1 MGVLVLLAFVLIT
14 LSFRGSAN
22 GIQGFGAAVLRPF
35 EVGAERIARPFRD
48 AAGWTKDVLNAKS
61 ENKKLK
67 EQVTDLQRQVIANES
82 ALQENADYRRQ
93 LAFID
98 SPSFQKLSRDYQV
111 VATRVVSQPTSR
123 FEQTIVIAAGSRQGL
138 NVRDP
143 VITATG
149 LVGQVTKVFSREARV
164 TLLTDPGSAAS
175 ASVLT
180 DPSTIGVVQHGQGSA
195 EALILDRV
203 PKSKPVHVGDVIVT
217 SGSPG
222 PGELP
227 SLYPRGIQVGVVSS
241 TGDSD
246 TEPFKQ
252 IQVEPSVDYTS
263 LQSVLVLVPK
273 QPVPILP

>member
-1 MGVLVLLAFVLIT
+1 VGILVLLAFVLIT

-35 EVGAERIARPFRD
+35 EVGAERVARPFRD

-67 EQVTDLQRQVIANES
+67 EQVTELQRQVIANES

-93 LAFID
+93 LDFID
-98 SPSFQKLSRDYQV
+98 SPSFQKLSRDYAV

-123 FEQTIVIAAGSRQGL
+123 FEQTIVIAAGSGQGIR
-138 NVRDP
+138 VRDP

-195 EALILDRV
+195 ESLILDRV

-227 SLYPRGIQVGVVSS
+227 SLYPRGIQIGVVSS

-252 IQVEPSVDYTS
+252 IQVDPSVDYTS

-273 QPVPILP
+273 QPAPILP